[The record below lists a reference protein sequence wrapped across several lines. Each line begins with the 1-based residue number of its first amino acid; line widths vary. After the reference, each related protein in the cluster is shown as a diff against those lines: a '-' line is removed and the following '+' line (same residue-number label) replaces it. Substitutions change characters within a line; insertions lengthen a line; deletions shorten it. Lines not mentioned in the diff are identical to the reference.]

1 MSEKPWY
8 DGLLSI
14 FPEPYRVGVLRL
26 VVLVIWVFLGVRLV
40 YGFDWDTTLTS
51 FYFHIPCGLVLTA
64 FGVYFLWR
72 RSYYGHRF
80 LAVVLIAIGL
90 ASWSFAYRDY
100 SLYAYQIDY
109 KFSNRWRPF
118 RAPDYED
125 FLRPVESDKR
135 DYLAKYG
142 YERRLEPISDR
153 VPGSLLLTVSIQ
165 DLSSPVEGPDQAC
178 HLLRSR
184 IEFNWRGLLQPYVT
198 HEVPESPDEPDVWT
212 LRGLRKHMQIGL
224 RVAVGQTKPS
234 AKCEPKLEVTEQ

>member
-26 VVLVIWVFLGVRLV
+26 VVLVFWVFLAVRLA

-51 FYFHIPCGLVLTA
+51 FYFHLPCGLVLTG

-72 RSYYGHRF
+72 TSSHGHRYLGVF
-80 LAVVLIAIGL
+80 LIAIGL
-90 ASWSFAYRDY
+90 TSGYFAYRDY

-118 RAPDYED
+118 PAPED
-125 FLRPVESDKR
+125 FLRPVESDER
-135 DYLAKYG
+135 DYWAKYG

-153 VPGSLLLTVSIQ
+153 VPGRLLLTVSIQ
-165 DLSSPVEGPDQAC
+165 DLSSQVEDTDQAC

-184 IEFNWRGLLQPYVT
+184 IEFNWRGLLQPDVT
-198 HEVPESPDEPDVWT
+198 HQMAESPDEPEVWT
-212 LRGLRKHMQIGL
+212 LQGLRKHMQIGL
-224 RVAVGQTKPS
+224 QVAVGQTKPS
-234 AKCEPKLEVTEQ
+234 AKCEPMLEVREQ